1 MQLLD
6 HCFRPG
12 QSRRTVAY
20 SGCIHCIIQNPRRRR
35 LSQPTSSIAFT
46 LIKIPPPLP
55 HYQSRSSA
63 RSAHWFLS
71 DPANGYVSSARTK
84 AAATAL
90 DHLQKNRKQA
100 DKLKVKDKKQKL
112 AA

>member
-1 MQLLD
+1 L
-6 HCFRPG
+6 F
-12 QSRRTVAY
+12 
-20 SGCIHCIIQNPRRRR
+20 
-35 LSQPTSSIAFT
+35 
-46 LIKIPPPLP
+46 
-55 HYQSRSSA
+55 
-63 RSAHWFLS
+63 
-71 DPANGYVSSARTK
+71 DPANGYVSSALTK